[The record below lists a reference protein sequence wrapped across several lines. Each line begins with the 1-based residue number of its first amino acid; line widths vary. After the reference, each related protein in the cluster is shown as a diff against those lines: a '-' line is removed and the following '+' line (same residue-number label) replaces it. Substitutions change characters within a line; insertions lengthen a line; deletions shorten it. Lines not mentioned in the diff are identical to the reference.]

1 MRHSSWKCKIE
12 GKLLAILLER
22 PKKYEN
28 FNNGI
33 TLKLFTSNEIRKLEL
48 QNPNFFTLLA
58 RPNP

>member
-12 GKLLAILLER
+12 RKLLAILLEH
-22 PKKYEN
+22 PEKYEY

-48 QNPNFFTLLA
+48 QNPNFLTLLA

>member
-12 GKLLAILLER
+12 RKLLAILLER

-33 TLKLFTSNEIRKLEL
+33 TLKLFTNEIRKLEP

-58 RPNP
+58 RSNP